1 MGRWRIKIIPSI
13 TTLFF
18 LHCGIVSKYLF
29 LVSSFNRILGI
40 VLSRGLTGSRG
51 AGGGAGGRC
60 SIWGRM
66 ERGAEWLRTALSW
79 DFWDSLE
86 PTPLMHQGKK
96 LSVQCRNYPG
106 SEVCLPK
113 ALPRSSPVPPSPR
126 AARGTRQDICGSP
139 TPAMASGDSQALP
152 SAPRRCAAGGPQA
165 GAKLGLDIDIESW
178 LFERHN
184 SLCLLQS

>member
-1 MGRWRIKIIPSI
+1 MENKDNSLHHH
-13 TTLFF
+13 TFF
-18 LHCGIVSKYLF
+18 SFIVALLDSKFLF
-29 LVSSFNRILGI
+29 LVSSFNHILGI

-66 ERGAEWLRTALSW
+66 ERGAEWLGTALSW

-113 ALPRSSPVPPSPR
+113 ALPRSSPLPPSPR
-126 AARGTRQDICGSP
+126 AARETRQDICGSLTP
-139 TPAMASGDSQALP
+139 TMASGDSQALP